1 MHKMFPFLL
10 EIMIYIWFEIVK
22 TSFIR
27 GFLINF
33 NEQIFN
39 SLRDPQNPLYISLL
53 AVIALFGTIYF
64 FYKYGIIPI
73 NERFKKEKESLEL
86 KSAKMMALFA
96 QLDPDPVIRL
106 NQFGEIL
113 ETNEATK
120 LVFANSEIV
129 GRKISDLIPTLQLP
143 ENSIITNETKTITQK
158 IGNKYFSILYRGESS
173 LNLAQLYFRDITE
186 LKNYE
191 ERLLNYQIKLK
202 SLSEHL
208 HDLIEEERRRISSGL
223 HDGIGQSLSL
233 LRIKLLKLKE
243 TSNNQSEFGSF
254 EEMVSNLED
263 TIRELKEITYSL
275 KPRLLEEMGLISAI
289 RNLVNKV
296 GKEAGINGEL
306 NAVGDEIRF
315 DEKLEIT
322 IFRIVQEAV
331 NNIIKYSKA
340 TEYSIQLIYDEASF
354 RLIVTDN
361 GIGFDVISILRGQG
375 SGMGLIN
382 MKERVESYNGK
393 FKLDS
398 FINNGTML
406 VAEIPIKFEKA
417 WHSLNQYAS

>member
-1 MHKMFPFLL
+1 MFSFLL
-10 EIMIYIWFEIVK
+10 KIMIYIWYEIVK
-22 TSFIR
+22 ISFIR

-53 AVIALFGTIYF
+53 AIIALFGTIYF

-120 LVFANSEIV
+120 FVFANSEIV

-158 IGNKYFSILYRGESS
+158 IGKKYFSILYRGESS

-202 SLSEHL
+202 NLSEHL

-243 TSNNQSEFGSF
+243 KSDNSSESVYF
-254 EEMVSNLED
+254 EEMVNSLED

-296 GKEAGINGEL
+296 NKETGISGEL
-306 NAVGDEIRF
+306 NAIGEEIRF
-315 DEKLEIT
+315 DERLEIT
-322 IFRIVQEAV
+322 LFRIVQEAI

-340 TEYSIQLIYDEASF
+340 TEYSIQFIYDETSI

-361 GIGFDVISILRGQG
+361 GIGFDVISTLRGQG
-375 SGMGLIN
+375 PGMGLIN
-382 MKERVESYNGK
+382 MKERVESYNGS

>member
-1 MHKMFPFLL
+1 M
-10 EIMIYIWFEIVK
+10 
-22 TSFIR
+22 
-27 GFLINF
+27 INF

>member
-1 MHKMFPFLL
+1 MFPFLL